1 MKNKLYVL
9 VCITALS
16 VLPLAAGDGEAK
28 SVSVEQRL
36 REMDLSLALRQYER
50 VKMEAFETDLKLT
63 LLPTDEDL
71 TEPARKK
78 RAQLLTERLQIL
90 EQRADKLRAIVLE
103 FGEQTPVATAK

>member
-16 VLPLAAGDGEAK
+16 VLPLVAGDGEAK

-71 TEPARKK
+71 TESVRKK
-78 RAQLLTERLQIL
+78 RTELLQKRLDIL
-90 EQRADKLRAIVLE
+90 QQRAEQLRAMVMAT
-103 FGEQTPVATAK
+103 GERDAVANAK